1 MFLQFQMLVGSCSSK
16 RTISDKLNNHFS
28 KNPHNCKQSIKS
40 HKCSQNAPMCK
51 NILQGK
57 TLVPVRLSKDLEMEI
72 VFQLALENIFTVICC
87 DFHRGLGS

>member
-1 MFLQFQMLVGSCSSK
+1 MFLQLEMLVGSCSCK
-16 RTISDKLNNHFS
+16 RTISGKLNNHFN

-40 HKCSQNAPMCK
+40 CKCSQNAWICK

-72 VFQLALENIFTVICC
+72 VFQLPLENICTDICC
-87 DFHRGLGS
+87 DFHRGLGA